1 MESDTAGYIEF
12 FVPTPIYTS
21 HVLRIAGPV
30 NGIGR
35 TAVAMRPT
43 YASQA
48 LRLAGKFYSDQE
60 CFYSDPHLR
69 KSCLTAC
76 RASERH
82 WMYSC
87 SDVAHLRKSGF
98 TACRA

>member
-48 LRLAGKFYSDQE
+48 LRLAGRERAGLKLVQCE
-60 CFYSDPHLR
+60 AER
-69 KSCLTAC
+69 LT
-76 RASERH
+76 
-82 WMYSC
+82 
-87 SDVAHLRKSGF
+87 L
-98 TACRA
+98 T